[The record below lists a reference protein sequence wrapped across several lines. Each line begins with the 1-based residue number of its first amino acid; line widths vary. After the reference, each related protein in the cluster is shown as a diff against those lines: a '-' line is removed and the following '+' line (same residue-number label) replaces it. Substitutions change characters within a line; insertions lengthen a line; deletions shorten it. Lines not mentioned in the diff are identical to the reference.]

1 MDMQSLQRSG
11 RRFQFFFLFVFW
23 AIPVAHLAVWL
34 TIGPSNGTGG
44 PGATFDLTGLTM
56 VDILGPV
63 GWPARG
69 MGFASAMISG
79 ALDMAVMWH
88 LYRLF
93 GEFASGEAFS
103 QGSVRL
109 LRRAG
114 WLVVLAQAS
123 EPVSTALCSIA
134 ATLGNPKGMRMV
146 SVGLSDVDI
155 FNVVLGLA
163 LVFAAS
169 LLDEARRL
177 RESDALTI

>member
-1 MDMQSLQRSG
+1 MESIQRPG
-11 RRFQFFFLFVFW
+11 RRFQKFFLLIFW
-23 AIPVAHLAVWL
+23 AIPAVHVVIWL
-34 TIGPSNGTGG
+34 TLGPSGEASDSNMV
-44 PGATFDLTGLTM
+44 FNLSGLTM

-63 GWPARG
+63 SWPARI
-69 MGFASAMISG
+69 MGFAGAMISG
-79 ALDMAVMWH
+79 GLDMAVMWH

-93 GEFASGEAFS
+93 GEFASGEAFTS
-103 QGSVRL
+103 TSVRL

-114 WLVVLAQAS
+114 WLVILAQAS

-134 ATLGNPKGMRMV
+134 ATLGNPKGMRMI
-146 SVGLSDVDI
+146 SIGLSDVDI

-163 LVFAAS
+163 LIFAAG